1 MFDRGRHPTR
11 RILVKARPNQSR
23 FTLEDMLLEVS
34 EDLQGKIVLMEARE
48 SSGKFLSELVTLE
61 VHHVNQILADDRVS
75 QDKLLLESVILAV
88 L

>member
-1 MFDRGRHPTR
+1 MSFK
-11 RILVKARPNQSR
+11 LK
-23 FTLEDMLLEVS
+23 DMLLEVS